1 MAIVDSVTL
10 LHPAYSTRLNP
21 ALCRSRT
28 GGRRRRWMKAYESDS
43 VRAETDVVAGVKVVR
58 VEVVM
63 LYSADDERQ
72 TRLFLSRPLHH
83 THR

>member
-1 MAIVDSVTL
+1 
-10 LHPAYSTRLNP
+10 
-21 ALCRSRT
+21 
-28 GGRRRRWMKAYESDS
+28 MKAYESDS

-63 LYSADDERQ
+63 LYAADDERQ